1 MNKPIVT
8 SSEREKRDRERALG
22 LLKLT
27 WHYII
32 FNILKRTVLIGDYA

>member
-8 SSEREKRDRERALG
+8 SSEREKRDRERA